1 MNIERIFK
9 WDNLLYIIF
18 HSKNDK
24 LFHFSKFMMYQRKE
38 RIILLSMNYSYTLA
52 HIGFIPSFCKPYRFY
67 GKHVGLCILW
77 LTYIFP
83 KKVNIKIPETVP
95 LIELLYRLTK
105 SHICLDKVSES
116 AGCWSCFGRCT
127 LRTFPKEVIIRLK
140 ILKQFTTP
148 IYNNTYI
155 FQIGEQVTVF
165 FCNYEPWT
173 Q

>member
-1 MNIERIFK
+1 
-9 WDNLLYIIF
+9 
-18 HSKNDK
+18 
-24 LFHFSKFMMYQRKE
+24 MYQRKE
-38 RIILLSMNYSYTLA
+38 RIILLSMYYSYTLILA
-52 HIGFIPSFCKPYRFY
+52 SFQAFINPIDFMANTWAFASCDLHTFS
-67 GKHVGLCILW
+67 
-77 LTYIFP
+77 P
-83 KKVNIKIPETVP
+83 KSEHKNSWNSPTHWVTI
-95 LIELLYRLTK
+95 YRLTK

-127 LRTFPKEVIIRLK
+127 LRKFPKEVIIRLK

-148 IYNNTYI
+148 IFNNTYI